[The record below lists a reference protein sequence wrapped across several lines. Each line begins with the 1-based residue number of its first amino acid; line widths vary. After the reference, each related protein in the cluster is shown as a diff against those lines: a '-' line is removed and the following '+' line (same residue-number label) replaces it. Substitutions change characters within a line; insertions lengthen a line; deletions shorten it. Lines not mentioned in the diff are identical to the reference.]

1 MKSLIKLMILII
13 LLIPISTTDAEDSQL
28 SNDSIR
34 AIEYIKLAQPGPEHD
49 ILAELEGKW
58 NIEIKM
64 WTNPGVEPLIMSAV
78 AENKMILGGRFMQSV
93 SLGDYMGHTMESISI
108 FGYDRRSDKFT
119 VVGFDNQGTY
129 WVTASG
135 NWKEQDKVISL
146 YGEDNDDYWEFTQKY
161 YFDIE
166 FINKNY
172 YLWSVIFVDEQM
184 SQGQES
190 FKMMELHYKR
200 AE

>member
-1 MKSLIKLMILII
+1 MKSIIRLSVLVI
-13 LLIPISTTDAEDSQL
+13 LLIPITTTDAEESHL

-34 AIEYIKLAQPGPEHD
+34 AIEYIKLSQPGPEHD

-58 NIEIKM
+58 DIEIKM
-64 WTNPGVEPLIMSAV
+64 WTNPEASPLIMNAV
-78 AENKMILGGRFMQSV
+78 GENKMILGGRFMQST
-93 SLGDYMGHTMESISI
+93 SAGDYMGHTMESISM

-129 WVTASG
+129 WVTATG
-135 NWKEQDKVISL
+135 KWKEQDKVISL
-146 YGEDNDDYWEFTQKY
+146 YGEDDDDYWEFTQKY

-166 FINKNY
+166 FVSKDKYI
-172 YLWSVIFVDEQM
+172 WSVIFVDELM
-184 SQGQES
+184 AQGQES
-190 FKMMELHYKR
+190 FKMMELHYTR